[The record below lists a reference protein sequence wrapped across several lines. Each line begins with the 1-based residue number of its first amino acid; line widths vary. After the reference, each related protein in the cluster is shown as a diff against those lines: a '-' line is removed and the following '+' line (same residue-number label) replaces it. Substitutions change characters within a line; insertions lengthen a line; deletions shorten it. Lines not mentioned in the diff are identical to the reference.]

1 MTGHGDAVIETA
13 CAAPAP
19 TRAFPRMR
27 LDADELDLFL
37 NSIYEG
43 AEESPPWQKALK
55 LMQDSFDAAHVTL
68 ILRPPSPNTSGVLL
82 NTREADP
89 NATAFYQHHFFAFDP
104 FVDLPTNTVVTPQE
118 MLGDRWN
125 RSPMLRDYLLPLDVE
140 HLVGAD
146 IRTREGVECRFRI
159 SRYRGA
165 RPFDAEDRTLCKFLL
180 PHLTRSIQLR
190 TMLDNLDCEREVV
203 SGTVTRMLVGVL
215 SLSAEGQIINANP
228 EALRILGEAD
238 GLRQQHGRL
247 LPSRPGEARA
257 LRMLIRT
264 AALPDAI
271 HRPLGAMA
279 ITRPSGRCSL
289 SIVIRPVPG
298 SRSAGQ
304 QHPAMAVFLRDPESC
319 VARSALDVVRRLYGL
334 SRMEAS
340 VAMALGDGLTLD
352 ETAEKFGI
360 TRNTARTYL
369 RIIFCKTGV
378 TRQTML
384 VRKLLNS
391 VATLGC

>member
-1 MTGHGDAVIETA
+1 
-13 CAAPAP
+13 
-19 TRAFPRMR
+19 
-27 LDADELDLFL
+27 
-37 NSIYEG
+37 
-43 AEESPPWQKALK
+43 
-55 LMQDSFDAAHVTL
+55 
-68 ILRPPSPNTSGVLL
+68 
-82 NTREADP
+82 
-89 NATAFYQHHFFAFDP
+89 
-104 FVDLPTNTVVTPQE
+104 
-118 MLGDRWN
+118 
-125 RSPMLRDYLLPLDVE
+125 
-140 HLVGAD
+140 
-146 IRTREGVECRFRI
+146 
-159 SRYRGA
+159 
-165 RPFDAEDRTLCKFLL
+165 
-180 PHLTRSIQLR
+180 
-190 TMLDNLDCEREVV
+190 
-203 SGTVTRMLVGVL
+203 
-215 SLSAEGQIINANP
+215 
-228 EALRILGEAD
+228 
-238 GLRQQHGRL
+238 
-247 LPSRPGEARA
+247 
-257 LRMLIRT
+257 MLIRT

-319 VARSALDVVRRLYGL
+319 VARSALEVVRRLYGL

-352 ETAEKFGI
+352 ETAEKLGI

-384 VRKLLNS
+384 VRKLLSS